1 MTIIAKGSVFTG
13 SFSSEGNVRIDG
25 TIRGDVTTTDS
36 LEVGKTGLVVGSTIN
51 AKTVVVHGRVEGH
64 LIAPQHITLGGKAT
78 LVGDLKTGSL
88 IIEEGA
94 VFHGTAS
101 MMDSDHVK
109 NVEIKQTEVV
119 SK

>member
-25 TIRGDVTTTDS
+25 TVRGDITTTDS
-36 LEVGKTGLVVGSTIN
+36 VEVGKTGMVVGSTIN
-51 AKTVVVHGRVEGH
+51 AKTAVVHGRVEGQ

-88 IIEEGA
+88 VIEEGA
-94 VFHGTAS
+94 VFHGTSS
-101 MMDSDHVK
+101 MMDGKEAKRSD
-109 NVEIKQTEVV
+109 E
-119 SK
+119 